1 MFVRFRQAEHRLQLS
16 LVGTHRDGDTVRHAH
31 VASLGAITTPPSVA
45 DRAAFWEQLIKRLAA
60 LGEGVDYAAIIA
72 AVAARVPPVT
82 DSERHATPPP
92 NVRPDATAP
101 AECAGVLGI
110 NPGFGGALALY
121 RGPGD
126 WIVIDAPTIGTGKQ
140 RELDGATFA
149 AWLREH
155 RPVKAFIEHAAAR
168 PGQGVSSMFRY
179 GGMSWGL
186 KAALAAFAVPCIE
199 VTAAKWKRAAGVAPG
214 SDKERSRQMALQRWP
229 DQAKHLGRKRG
240 QGRAEAM
247 LIAAYGAG
255 ILNHRAGH
263 ESAEADT
270 AADATQRVARNRGF

>member
-1 MFVRFRQAEHRLQLS
+1 LPLQSGPMLVRFRQAEHRLQLS
-16 LVGTHRDGDTVRHAH
+16 LVETHRDGDTVRHEH
-31 VASLGAITTPPSVA
+31 VANLGAVTALPSVA
-45 DRAAFWEQLIKRLAA
+45 DRAAFWEQLIRRLAA
-60 LGEGVDYAAIIA
+60 LGERVDYAAIIA

-82 DSERHATPPP
+82 DSERHAIPPS
-92 NVRPDATAP
+92 NVKPDATAA

-110 NPGFGGALALY
+110 DPSFGGALALY

-126 WIVIDAPTIGTGKQ
+126 WVVIDASTMGTGKQ

-168 PGQGVSSMFRY
+168 PGQDVSSMFRY

-186 KAALAAFAVPCIE
+186 KAALAAFAVPCVE
-199 VTAAKWKRAAGVAPG
+199 VTAATWRRAAGIAPG

-229 DQAKHLGRKRG
+229 DQAKYLGRKRDH
-240 QGRAEAM
+240 GRAEAM

-255 ILNHRAGH
+255 TLKHGAGH

-270 AADATQRVARNRGF
+270 AADAAH

>member
-16 LVGTHRDGDTVRHAH
+16 LVETHRDGDTVRHEH
-31 VASLGAITTPPSVA
+31 VANLGAVTAPPSVA
-45 DRAAFWEQLIKRLAA
+45 DRAAFWEQLIRRLAA
-60 LGEGVDYAAIIA
+60 LGERVDYAAIIA

-82 DSERHATPPP
+82 DSERHAIPPS
-92 NVRPDATAP
+92 NVKPDATAA

-110 NPGFGGALALY
+110 DPSFGGALALY

-126 WIVIDAPTIGTGKQ
+126 WVVIDAPTMGTGKQ

-168 PGQGVSSMFRY
+168 LGQGVSSMFRY

-186 KAALAAFAVPCIE
+186 KAALAAFAVPCVE
-199 VTAAKWKRAAGVAPG
+199 VTAATWKRAAGIAPG

-229 DQAKHLGRKRG
+229 DQAKYLGRKRDH
-240 QGRAEAM
+240 GRAEAM

-255 ILNHRAGH
+255 TLKHGAGH

-270 AADATQRVARNRGF
+270 AADAAH